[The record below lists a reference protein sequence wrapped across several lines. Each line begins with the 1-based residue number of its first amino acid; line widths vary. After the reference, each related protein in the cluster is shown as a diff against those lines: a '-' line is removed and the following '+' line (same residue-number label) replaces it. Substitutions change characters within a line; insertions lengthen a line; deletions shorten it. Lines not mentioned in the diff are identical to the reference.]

1 MVAVATMD
9 NNHVY
14 LDNFGLIDVGD
25 FRGKTCKTNHFFYIL
40 QRIVR
45 VLLTCKKGI
54 PTPNTLQRKTV

>member
-14 LDNFGLIDVGD
+14 LDNSGLIDVGD

-45 VLLTCKKGI
+45 VLLTCK
-54 PTPNTLQRKTV
+54 